1 MAIRTTLSMDLEQLK
16 GQDIID
22 LADEI
27 KKRQGEQDP
36 IRVEVTPQ
44 EWERGPVGGTS
55 YKVTL
60 HHEGTHG
67 YGKRPKPS
75 EFGSLAGGDRQS

>member
-1 MAIRTTLSMDLEQLK
+1 MAIRTTLSMDLEGLK

-27 KKRQGEQDP
+27 QKRDGANDT

-44 EWERGPVGGTS
+44 EWERGPVGGTN

-60 HHEGTHG
+60 HHEGTTG
-67 YGKRPKPS
+67 YARRPRTS